1 MFEKEERMLKE
12 MNTVAEV
19 STEVVSDEALDAAVR
34 SGMRRGRRKRRLRAR
49 MVSFSAVMVTVAAAL
64 LLVVWGGDEGGV
76 KPKEQMAAQGPY
88 PPLTGFDFGEDITLN
103 TANKYGF
110 IQPVNQSVTKGG
122 YTVTVNGVLVGSQQM
137 DVFYTIENMA
147 EEPADLKRVVL
158 KRPGSSDPL
167 PYSLGSSGGNE
178 LAPGVLHRSQL
189 DVKTNEDT
197 PLPQEITFSFAIAP
211 YSTNTVYKSSAENE
225 QVLDINVSIDAEATG
240 KNHLTTIPI
249 NKMLQIE
256 KQRFYLQEAV
266 LSPGGIVVKAN
277 IPSSNTMKVSGLWDV
292 YLESVVNGEKIRLNS
307 DSAFL
312 PGAGGGDMTYFFESN
327 ILEKPESITLKAS
340 GFQAVDPSA
349 MELVVDTEKGEVIRS
364 PEGDIQFGQFT
375 KHMLTLE
382 YEERNDRHMGSISI
396 EPEFVD
402 GKGNKHM
409 INEDAGGVNS
419 SSLSSSDTELSK
431 ITQYIY
437 LKPEDYPQPL
447 TFTLSSYPGV
457 MEQAFEVPI
466 Q

>member
-12 MNTVAEV
+12 MNKSAEV
-19 STEVVSDEALDAAVR
+19 STEAVTDEALDAAVR
-34 SGMRRGRRKRRLRAR
+34 SGMRRGRRHRQLRAR
-49 MVSFSAVMVTVAAAL
+49 LVSFSAVMVTVAAAL
-64 LLVVWGGDEGGV
+64 LLAVWGGDESGL

-103 TANKYGF
+103 TANKYGM
-110 IQPVNQSVTKGG
+110 IQPVNQSVTKGD
-122 YTVTVNGVLVGSQQM
+122 YTVTVNGVLVGSQRM
-137 DVFYTIENMA
+137 DVFYTVQNMA
-147 EEPADLKRVVL
+147 EDPADLKRVVL
-158 KRPGSSDPL
+158 KHPGSSDSL
-167 PYSLGSSGGNE
+167 PYSVGSSGGNK

-189 DVKTNEDT
+189 DVQTNEDT
-197 PLPQEITFSFAIAP
+197 PLPQELTFSFILAP
-211 YSTNTVYKSSAENE
+211 YSTNTVYESSAENE
-225 QVLDINVSIDAEATG
+225 QVIDINVSIDVQTAQ
-240 KNHLTTIPI
+240 KYLTTIPI

-256 KQRFYLQEAV
+256 KQRFYLKEAV
-266 LSPGGIVVKAN
+266 LSPAGIVVKAN
-277 IPSSNTMKVSGLWDV
+277 IPSSNTMKVSGLWGV
-292 YLESVVNGEKIRLNS
+292 YLETVVNGEKIRLNS

-327 ILEKPESITLKAS
+327 ILEKPESIMLKAD
-340 GFQAVDPSA
+340 GFQAVDPST
-349 MELVVDTEKGEVIRS
+349 MQLVVDTEKGKVIRS
-364 PEGDIQFGQFT
+364 PDGDIQFGEYT

-382 YEERNDRHMGSISI
+382 YEERADRHMGSVSI

-402 GKGNKHM
+402 GEGNKHM

-419 SSLSSSDTELSK
+419 SSYSSSDTGISR

-437 LKPEDYPQPL
+437 LKPQEYPQPL